1 MNTALQAQAVDVDQ
15 SRNLVEALRN
25 YLNENIVGQEKF
37 IDRLLIGL
45 IAKGHLL
52 LEGAPGLAKTKA
64 VKTLAHAIDC
74 NDHRVQFT
82 PDLLPSDLTGTD
94 IFQPESGKFEFQK
107 GPLFHNLILADEI
120 NRAPAKV
127 QSALLE
133 AMAEQQITVGRTTYQ
148 LPELFMVIAT
158 QNPIE
163 QEGTYSLPEA
173 QLDRFL
179 MQVNIDYPDKDAETK
194 ILKLALEQAQ
204 GELVD
209 TKLSIS
215 TNNIF
220 DWHQMAINT
229 YVSQPLHEYIVELI
243 LATRSPESYGKEL
256 AELIDFGV
264 SPRGTIALDR
274 CARVHA
280 WMQGADFATPADV
293 QAIIHDVLRHRIILN
308 FEAQADG
315 ITNDDFIELLCQRVP
330 VS

>member
-1 MNTALQAQAVDVDQ
+1 MNTSVQAHTTQVDH
-15 SRNLVEALRN
+15 SRTMIEALRN
-25 YLNENIVGQEKF
+25 HMNANIVGQSEF
-37 IDRLLIGL
+37 IERLLIGL

-64 VKTLAHAIDC
+64 VKTLAQAIEC

-94 IFQPESGKFEFQK
+94 VFRPENGTFEFQK

-133 AMAEQQITVGRTTYQ
+133 AMAEHQITVGRTTYK

-179 MQVNIDYPDKDAETK
+179 MQVKIDYPDKQAERE
-194 ILKLALEQAQ
+194 ILQITLNEAQ
-204 GELVD
+204 GSVMESS
-209 TKLSIS
+209 LSV
-215 TNNIF
+215 TPGDIF
-220 DWHQMAINT
+220 SCHQMAIET
-229 YVSQPLHEYIVELI
+229 YVSESLRDYIIELI
-243 LATRSPESYGKEL
+243 LATRSPGAYGSEL
-256 AELIDFGV
+256 ADMIAYGV

-280 WMQGADFATPADV
+280 WMRGADFATPIDV
-293 QAIIHDVLRHRIILN
+293 QAVIHDVLGHRIILN

-315 ITNDDFIELLCQRVP
+315 VTNHDFIDLLCDRVP